1 MPTLVTLE
9 EQPASPAP
17 LIGALSSAPKVAMA
31 PIVVTRPN
39 NATQYAIG
47 DVYGDAADARIQIPN
62 VNRLAGG
69 IASIQAIL
77 AMNSAQATKPSFDFW
92 FFDGQP
98 ATVIGD
104 NAPFSALSD
113 ADVAKIIGRTAF
125 VGSSSFTAV
134 QPQAG
139 KLVTPALFQ
148 LFSQLVISGRDVWM
162 YIVLANTYTP
172 VANETLTLRPL
183 AQYFT

>member
-1 MPTLVTLE
+1 MTLVTLE
-9 EQPASPAP
+9 QQPATPAP
-17 LIGALSSAPKVAMA
+17 LVGATSAA
-31 PIVVTRPN
+31 PRVNLPSVVVTRPN

-62 VNRLAGG
+62 VARLAG
-69 IASIQAIL
+69 AMATLQAWIS
-77 AMNSAQATKPSFDFW
+77 MNSAQATKPSFDFW

-104 NAPFSALSD
+104 NAPLDGLSD
-113 ADVAKIIGRTAF
+113 ADVLKIIGRTAF
-125 VGSSSFTAV
+125 VGSSSFTTV

-139 KLVTPALFQ
+139 KLRTPAVFNM
-148 LFSQLVISGRDVWM
+148 FSQLLLPTRDVWM

-172 VANETLTLRPL
+172 VANETLTFKLQS
-183 AQYFT
+183 QYNS